1 MGACVPGEVGIILST
16 EVEVARR
23 NNNFDGLRVAAAVAV
38 IFGHAFVLLGHPES
52 TPVVF
57 GLPVEQL
64 GVAVFFIISGYLI
77 VGSWQRTRS
86 LPKYFT
92 SRILRIFPG
101 LIAVTVLAAF
111 AIGPIVTI
119 LGPSAYFSS
128 AGTYSY
134 LRNALLVPNY
144 QLPGVFSDNPYP
156 GVVNGSLWTLPAEFA
171 CYLLVPVIGL
181 LRGRLRVVGWALFA
195 LASALVTITFH
206 FEIFGARVESAAL
219 MWVFFAGGAIA
230 RLTLDRERFRLD
242 IAGVALVVWMVV
254 VGFFPQYGVYASWL
268 ALPYCVLALGI
279 QSTPLIHQASRF
291 GDLSYGLY
299 LWAFPVQQTVLHF
312 LGVIPLAVDL
322 AIVIPITA
330 ALAFAS
336 WHLVEHPSMELAGRL
351 PWSRRAIDLPL
362 RPSASAPN

>member
-1 MGACVPGEVGIILST
+1 MCLEKLGDIMST
-16 EVEVARR
+16 EVVVARR
-23 NNNFDGLRVAAAVAV
+23 NNNFDALRIAAAIAV
-38 IFGHAFVLLGHPES
+38 IFGHACVLLGHPES

-64 GVAVFFIISGYLI
+64 GVAVFFVISGYLI

-86 LPKYFT
+86 LPQYFT
-92 SRILRIFPG
+92 SRILRIVPG

-111 AIGPIVTI
+111 VVGPLVTV
-119 LGPSAYFSS
+119 LDPSAYFSS
-128 AGTYSY
+128 SATYSY

-144 QLPGVFSDNPYP
+144 RLPGVFADNPYP
-156 GVVNGSLWTLPAEFA
+156 VAVNGSLWTLPAEFA
-171 CYLLVPVIGL
+171 CYLLVPVIGW
-181 LRGRLRVVGWALFA
+181 LRGRLQVVGWALFA
-195 LASALVTITFH
+195 IASALVTIAFH
-206 FEIFGARVESAAL
+206 FEFFGARVESAAL

-242 IAGVALVVWMVV
+242 IASIIIIIWMTV

-268 ALPYCVLALGI
+268 ALPYCVLAIGV
-279 QSTPLIHQASRF
+279 QSTPVVHRASRF

-299 LWAFPVQQTVLHF
+299 LWAFPVQQAVVHF

-351 PWSRRAIDLPL
+351 PWSRPANAAGLPVTL
-362 RPSASAPN
+362 ASPSS